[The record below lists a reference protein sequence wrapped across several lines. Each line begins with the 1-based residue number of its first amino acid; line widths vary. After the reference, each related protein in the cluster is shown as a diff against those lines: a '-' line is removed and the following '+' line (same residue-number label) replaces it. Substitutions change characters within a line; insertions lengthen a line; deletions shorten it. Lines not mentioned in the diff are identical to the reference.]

1 MTSISDY
8 LNRADQQLD
17 MVRRSLGTAR
27 RTWGPARRIEGPEQV
42 SADIAVAQVRAMQA
56 LAAAIDHLAAAAEST
71 AWSAPGYQRGIEVRR
86 PDEDAPLTIVA
97 SGSLDEVRAAVAQFS
112 REFPRADPAVAEG
125 QDPDRSIYNGQSALP
140 GYHTGGAPRTDE
152 PVQSEAGSWRCR
164 ASTSKGSQCKLPAE
178 PGAAACAIHAHRMPA

>member
-97 SGSLDEVRAAVAQFS
+97 SGFATVLTYALVVAAFRRAPVGYVVSLRECSVVLAAVIGWRFLGEES
-112 REFPRADPAVAEG
+112 GPRRV
-125 QDPDRSIYNGQSALP
+125 
-140 GYHTGGAPRTDE
+140 T
-152 PVQSEAGSWRCR
+152 
-164 ASTSKGSQCKLPAE
+164 
-178 PGAAACAIHAHRMPA
+178 AACTVAAGVVLLVVAV